1 MYASVVGKRFHLEH
15 CWVILKKEPKWQFER
30 ASLHQKSNKKQKNH
44 GNASPATSTP
54 STADSVFLG
63 EDSDTF
69 VYQNRPIGQKAAKE
83 QLRRRQG
90 KEKVG
95 ETSVSTRLQ
104 QLNETFVDI
113 EEKKDKDRKIMLEQ
127 NALLLKQKQEKQEME
142 ILKMDTSTMNPMV
155 AEYFEEKMMEI
166 LAKRRSS

>member
-30 ASLHQKSNKKQKNH
+30 ASLHQKSNKKQKNY

-90 KEKVG
+90 KEKDG

-104 QLNETFVDI
+104 QMNETFVDI

-142 ILKMDTSTMNPMV
+142 IMKMDTSTLNPM
-155 AEYFEEKMMEI
+155 AAAYFEEKMMEI